1 MIRGEMKNP
10 HLNVDKIVKKN
21 KCGVISSNFGML
33 VGPRTF
39 HYRLKKKYKDQET
52 NEKLSEK
59 AIKKTCS

>member
-1 MIRGEMKNP
+1 MQSMIRGEMKNP

-39 HYRLKKKYKDQET
+39 HYHLKKNIKTKKRMK
-52 NEKLSEK
+52 NSAKKL
-59 AIKKTCS
+59 